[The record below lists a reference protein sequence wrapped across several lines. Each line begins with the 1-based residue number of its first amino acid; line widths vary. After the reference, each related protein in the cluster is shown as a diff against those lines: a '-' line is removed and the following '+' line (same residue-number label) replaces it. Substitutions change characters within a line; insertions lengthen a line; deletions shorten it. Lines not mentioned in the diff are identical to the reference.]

1 MLSQAQRTAILELSA
16 KGVSKREIAQ
26 VLRLSRPTVRKVLRE
41 NSTNVPE
48 IQRAEKAEP
57 YREQI
62 LDLLI
67 SCKGNLVRVHEEL
80 VAGGAA
86 LSYPA
91 LTAFCRRQGIG
102 QTPAVPA
109 GQYHFEPGVEMQ
121 HDTSPHEVEVG
132 GRKYKAQ
139 TASAVLCYSRMLFF
153 QINPTFQRF
162 DCKVFLTDA
171 LRYMGGAPERVMIDN
186 THVVVLRGTGREMI
200 PVPEMEA
207 FGERFGFRFVAHER
221 GDANRSARVE
231 RPFSFIE
238 NNFLAGR
245 TFASWADLNQQA
257 RQWCDRVN
265 STYKKHIRGV
275 PRELFAV
282 ERMHLKP
289 LPAWIPEVYRLH
301 QRTVDVEGYVS
312 VNSIRYSVPAAWIG
326 HRVEVRETRD
336 KIEIEM
342 DARHIVTHARAV
354 TPLSQRITL
363 AAHRPP
369 RGEGVKR
376 SDPHP
381 EEKAIVEAA
390 PETALYV
397 AALKQKSRKVVA
409 LALRQLL
416 RLLREYPREPFLA
429 AVQEAARYGLYD
441 LDRLERMILRRVARD
456 YFLLLDPDTDSHAE
470 ELEQLLKNLKLRRM
484 LGVYDEQLRAAE
496 KAQASYSEFVAG
508 LLRAQWHDRQESA
521 LEWRIR
527 RANLPER
534 WSLESFPWSRQPGVN
549 RKQMRAFA
557 ELDFVAQHENLVLVG
572 PTGVGKTGL
581 ASGLLLKALE
591 NGHRCQFIRA
601 QDLFDEMYA
610 SLADRSTRRLL
621 NRLARLD
628 VLLIDEFGYLNL
640 KPEQSNTFFK
650 LMEERY
656 HRHSTIITTNLVYD
670 VWHNFLGNKPMGRRT
685 AEPRAAL
692 LPHRDHQW
700 PFATRSPR

>member
-16 KGVSKREIAQ
+16 KGVSKHEIAQ
-26 VLRLSRPTVRKVLRE
+26 VLRLSRLTVRKVLRS

-62 LDLLI
+62 LELLT

-91 LTAFCRRQGIG
+91 LTGFCRRQGIG
-102 QTPAVPA
+102 QTPIVPA
-109 GQYHFEPGVEMQ
+109 GQYHFEPGVELQ
-121 HDTSPHEVEVG
+121 HDTSPHRVEVG

-139 TASAVLCYSRMLFF
+139 TASAVLCYSRMLYF

-171 LRYMGGAPERVMIDN
+171 LRYTGGAPERVMIDN

-207 FGERFGFRFVAHER
+207 FAERFGFRFVAHAI
-221 GDANRSARVE
+221 GNANRSARVE

-245 TFASWADLNQQA
+245 TFASWEALNQQA
-257 RQWCDRVN
+257 RQWCDKVN
-265 STYKKHIRGV
+265 STYKKHLRAV

-282 ERMHLKP
+282 ESLHLKP

-312 VNSIRYSVPAAWIG
+312 VNSIRYSVPVAWIG

-354 TPLSQRITL
+354 TPLSQRVTL

-456 YFLLLDPDTDSHAE
+456 YFLLLDPDTDSH
-470 ELEQLLKNLKLRRM
+470 
-484 LGVYDEQLRAAE
+484 D
-496 KAQASYSEFVAG
+496 
-508 LLRAQWHDRQESA
+508 
-521 LEWRIR
+521 
-527 RANLPER
+527 
-534 WSLESFPWSRQPGVN
+534 
-549 RKQMRAFA
+549 
-557 ELDFVAQHENLVLVG
+557 
-572 PTGVGKTGL
+572 
-581 ASGLLLKALE
+581 
-591 NGHRCQFIRA
+591 
-601 QDLFDEMYA
+601 
-610 SLADRSTRRLL
+610 
-621 NRLARLD
+621 
-628 VLLIDEFGYLNL
+628 
-640 KPEQSNTFFK
+640 
-650 LMEERY
+650 
-656 HRHSTIITTNLVYD
+656 
-670 VWHNFLGNKPMGRRT
+670 
-685 AEPRAAL
+685 
-692 LPHRDHQW
+692 
-700 PFATRSPR
+700 